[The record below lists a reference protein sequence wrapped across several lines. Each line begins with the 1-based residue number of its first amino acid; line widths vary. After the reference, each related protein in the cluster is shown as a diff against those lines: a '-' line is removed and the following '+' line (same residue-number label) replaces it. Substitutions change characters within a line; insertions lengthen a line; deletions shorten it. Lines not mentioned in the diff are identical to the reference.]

1 MDERLMTVPEV
12 ANYLQVHKGTVYSW
26 VWADKL
32 PCVRIGDLIR
42 FRKATIEAM
51 LNDAERGKAGTPG
64 GGA

>member
-32 PCVRIGDLIR
+32 PCVRIGDLVR
-42 FRKATIEAM
+42 FRKSDIEDLLKAG
-51 LNDAERGKAGTPG
+51 ERGKA
-64 GGA
+64 